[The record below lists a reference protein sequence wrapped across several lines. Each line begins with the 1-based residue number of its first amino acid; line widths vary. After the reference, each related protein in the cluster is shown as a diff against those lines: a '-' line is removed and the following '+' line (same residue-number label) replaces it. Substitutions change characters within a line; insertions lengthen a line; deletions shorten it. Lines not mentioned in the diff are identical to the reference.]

1 MISFTRWAVIIAF
14 GFSLACSN
22 TLKTVESLVQ
32 EEAYFQAL
40 KELEE
45 SLERRSESELLWFE
59 QGRIHLI
66 YSETDEPIQRTY
78 HYQTA
83 YNSFEEARRL
93 GIDSTQSVEIDNLLQ
108 RYWAKEHNAGIHT
121 LESGEYDDRLRD
133 AASHLRNAVA
143 LKPNEISSY
152 IALTNAYYSADKIKL
167 AVKTLRDAEENLDTP
182 NAQIYEKLG
191 FLSLEQGKI
200 EEAIT
205 FYQRSIDIIDN
216 KNAAF
221 GLVNAAH
228 AYICG
233 RRGAHSASSSRSSS
247 TVLPIGTAPQL
258 WRKHNHSNLGCS
270 WRSSPTIQ

>member
-45 SLERRSESELLWFE
+45 SLERRPESELLWFA
-59 QGRIHLI
+59 QGQIHLI

-108 RYWAKEHNAGIHT
+108 RY
-121 LESGEYDDRLRD
+121 
-133 AASHLRNAVA
+133 
-143 LKPNEISSY
+143 
-152 IALTNAYYSADKIKL
+152 
-167 AVKTLRDAEENLDTP
+167 
-182 NAQIYEKLG
+182 
-191 FLSLEQGKI
+191 
-200 EEAIT
+200 
-205 FYQRSIDIIDN
+205 
-216 KNAAF
+216 
-221 GLVNAAH
+221 
-228 AYICG
+228 
-233 RRGAHSASSSRSSS
+233 
-247 TVLPIGTAPQL
+247 
-258 WRKHNHSNLGCS
+258 
-270 WRSSPTIQ
+270 